1 MFEIKSFIMG
11 GLRKAGFASLF
22 FIIRRGT
29 WHLENGVWLL
39 AWRRGAKRVRKL
51 FGGNQIHHELQEAIP
66 HMIPHAADDLPAE
79 LLEEMG
85 PEQLQRLQLAD
96 QHHSVISA
104 RIKADAHVQAA
115 QIAARSAQNL
125 SLAILLLS
133 ALILTLIITLLTQRG
148 EACSHTR

>member
-1 MFEIKSFIMG
+1 MFEMFEIKPFIVG

-51 FGGNQIHHELQEAIP
+51 FGGNQINHELQEAIP
-66 HMIPHAADDLPAE
+66 HVADDLPAE

-85 PEQLQRLQLAD
+85 PEQLKRLQLAD

-104 RIKADAHVQAA
+104 RIKADALVQAA

-133 ALILTLIITLLTQRG
+133 ALILTLIITLLKQRG